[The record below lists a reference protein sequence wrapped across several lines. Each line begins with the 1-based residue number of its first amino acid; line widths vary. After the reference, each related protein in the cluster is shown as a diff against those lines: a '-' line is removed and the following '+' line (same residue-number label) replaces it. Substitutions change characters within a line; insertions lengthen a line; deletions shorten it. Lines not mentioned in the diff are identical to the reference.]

1 MKKLV
6 IRDKNILS
14 LVGLS
19 VVVLIV
25 VLGPITTM
33 LKSRI
38 ATQKQLKKQL
48 AALELKKEVLNGI
61 DSVQIDERV
70 KKMEKVFPSDKPVVE
85 LMSSLSKL
93 AVLHGLSFGGITLN
107 PGELGAENK
116 PAATKTKKAG
126 MNPDLQDLRFG
137 FEVAGGFDKISDFLK
152 ALENTA
158 PLMRIEKV
166 SLKIKGEP
174 VLDRLST
181 SVAATIDVAAYFQS
195 PPKTLGSVS
204 QPIVLLSKQEE
215 KVLERL
221 FNFQIFEA
229 VIPVG
234 PVGQMDLFG
243 QGESL

>member
-14 LVGLS
+14 LA
-19 VVVLIV
+19 VVSLAVLIV
-25 VLGPITTM
+25 VLGPIATV
-33 LKSRI
+33 LRSRI
-38 ATQKQLKKQL
+38 AMQKQLKTQL
-48 AALELKKEVLNGI
+48 AALELKKEILSGI

-70 KKMEKVFPSDKPVVE
+70 KKMEKVFPSGKPVVE

-93 AVLHGLSFGGITLN
+93 AFLHGLSFGGITLN

-116 PAATKTKKAG
+116 PA
-126 MNPDLQDLRFG
+126 NSDLQDLRFG

-152 ALENTA
+152 VLENTA

-195 PPKTLGSVS
+195 PPKTLGSVG
-204 QPIVLLSKQEE
+204 QPIVLLSKKEE

-221 FNFQIFEA
+221 FNFKTFEA
-229 VIPVG
+229 VIPMG
-234 PVGQMDLFG
+234 AVGQMDLFG
-243 QGESL
+243 QGEPL